1 MTRRP
6 LKQCPIGSIVRYRPD
21 SVPATVSITVSGLVL
36 LNIGNEGFWRSEND
50 VVLIEKEAQT
60 AGTNDTRRTS

>member
-50 VVLIEKEAQT
+50 LVFIEKEPQ
-60 AGTNDTRRTS
+60 NDTRRTS